1 MELACELGLVYIL
14 ELGDR
19 LVCELGLAYVLE
31 LGDILVYEQGLD
43 DRQVL
48 VCVLEWRDNLEQA
61 YELELEQHIPHK
73 IHRQRNQY
81 NDQQCI

>member
-1 MELACELGLVYIL
+1 MNSTPMILKSIHGMELVCELGRAYIL

-19 LVCELGLAYVLE
+19 LVCEPE
-31 LGDILVYEQGLD
+31 LD

-48 VCVLEWRDNLEQA
+48 VCVLERHDSLELA

-73 IHRQRNQY
+73 IHRRRNQY
-81 NDQQCI
+81 SDQRCI